1 MSWYDGVLGFSSSF
15 LIICTFSFSFP
26 LFFLMSRTKLFTYT
40 RQKNLAIGMA
50 RLHNEIDD
58 SEESGEPGAAIHLR
72 RVPLSALERARAQRE
87 AGHLRGAV
95 HQQVVHP
102 INERRK
108 LTVPLQAELDRHQE
122 TTLTQREAVI
132 FGLRSVLVWFN
143 YENWGLSSVW
153 AWFL

>member
-1 MSWYDGVLGFSSSF
+1 
-15 LIICTFSFSFP
+15 
-26 LFFLMSRTKLFTYT
+26 
-40 RQKNLAIGMA
+40 MA
-50 RLHNEIDD
+50 RLHNEIND

-102 INERRK
+102 INEWRK

-122 TTLTQREAVI
+122 TTLTHNEKLL
-132 FGLRSVLVWFN
+132 FSV
-143 YENWGLSSVW
+143 
-153 AWFL
+153 